1 MATVAVLGTGNMGSE
16 VARRLL
22 DAETDL
28 RVWDRTREK
37 AEPLGDAGATVS
49 DSPADAVNGARFV
62 VTILSEADAV
72 EEVMTG
78 ENGALEA
85 MGDDAVWLQ
94 MTTVGLEVDRLVELA
109 QEHGVAFVDAPLV
122 NMTATGDEGE
132 LLVLAAGP
140 EEVREGCQPILD
152 AIGTSATWVGEAGSG
167 SRLKLVV
174 TSWLLGLA
182 EALAE
187 TTALAE
193 ALEVDPARFLEI
205 IDGSSIGV
213 PYAQSK
219 AEQMM
224 KREFSAGFPIRLA
237 FNEARLIVD
246 AGERHD
252 LDLALTRV
260 IAGQL
265 AVTYGRGH
273 GEEDVAAVFR
283 ALTGE
288 IEDLSQAEAEEETEE
303 AAEAEET
310 AEAESTGQTEG
321 AETESSGEAGE
332 GSTEEQA
339 DSNGET
345 S

>member
-1 MATVAVLGTGNMGSE
+1 MATVAVLGTGNMGSH
-16 VARRLL
+16 VARQLL

-37 AEPLGDAGATVS
+37 AEPLGEAGAAVS
-49 DSPADAVNGARFV
+49 DSAAEAARGARFV
-62 VTILSEADAV
+62 ITILSEASAV

-78 ENGALEA
+78 DNGALEA
-85 MGDDAVWLQ
+85 MDDDAVWLQ
-94 MTTVGLEVDRLVELA
+94 MTTVGLAIDGLAELA
-109 QEHGVAFVDAPLV
+109 AERGTTFVDAPMV
-122 NMTATGDEGE
+122 NMRATDDQGE

-140 EEVREGCQPILD
+140 EDVRERCQPILD
-152 AIGTSATWVGEAGSG
+152 AIGSTTTWVGEAGTA

-182 EALAE
+182 EAVAE

-193 ALEVDPARFLEI
+193 VLEVDPARFLEVI
-205 IDGSSIGV
+205 EGSQIGV
-213 PYAQSK
+213 PYARTK
-219 AEQMM
+219 VEQMM
-224 KREFSAGFPIRLA
+224 KREFPAGFPIRLA

-252 LDLALTRV
+252 IDLAAARV

-265 AVTYGRGH
+265 AVTYGKDH

-283 ALTGE
+283 AVTGE
-288 IEDLSQAEAEEETEE
+288 MELSQTDGG
-303 AAEAEET
+303 EET
-310 AEAESTGQTEG
+310 AETAEADSTSEAGETEG
-321 AETESSGEAGE
+321 EAGGEAGE
-332 GSTEEQA
+332 DASDEQD

-345 S
+345 A